1 MSSYARIIVGVAAVC
16 LMIAWP
22 STAWTQP
29 QPISDADF
37 NTAFA
42 NLDSNSFRTRQSAT
56 TSFQSWI
63 LAMRLTSAQVG
74 TLRLAI
80 SSSASS
86 LELSTRCGNVVAYYQ
101 QIENLGNDIIA
112 NTEVVANPANVPN
125 GGRANYQL
133 DNSVYATGNL
143 QSQTFQTLSQQSQ
156 EVLQSL
162 EDGVDT
168 GLYTRIQVLLNTVQS
183 INNNPAQL
191 QDLGLQKGDLDGFI
205 TNITNAL
212 NGVQPLVIQMSSNTN
227 GSAQAAPVYSAVAAT
242 GGSVNVGTTLGLS
255 VTPPAVAGNLQELA
269 ISNYSDAYQQP
280 SPGYHF
286 VGSVFNL
293 VGDGTLDL
301 TGSTLSVSV
310 PLGPSDLLTTP
321 IDPTQPVYLAHLAD
335 GNMDILSS
343 TSDPTASALSGFY
356 VPPSF
361 STGEDQLGEF
371 ALVQLP
377 EPSSVVLML
386 ALAPC
391 ALLLRR
397 RCQPKACG

>member
-1 MSSYARIIVGVAAVC
+1 
-16 LMIAWP
+16 
-22 STAWTQP
+22 
-29 QPISDADF
+29 
-37 NTAFA
+37 
-42 NLDSNSFRTRQSAT
+42 
-56 TSFQSWI
+56 
-63 LAMRLTSAQVG
+63 MRLTSAQVG

-255 VTPPAVAGNLQELA
+255 VTPPAVAGNLQEMA